1 MTYNYYPTPG
11 PYAAPVRS
19 TNSFAIVSFVLSFFG
34 IVGLSVIFAIVAL
47 CQIQTRYQGR
57 GLAIAGLAISAAW
70 AVIFALPYLLPY
82 LR

>member
-19 TNSFAIVSFVLSFFG
+19 TNSFAIASFVLSFFG

-47 CQIQTRYQGR
+47 CQIQTR
-57 GLAIAGLAISAAW
+57 
-70 AVIFALPYLLPY
+70 
-82 LR
+82 